1 MRIQSSDKVYYF
13 SVNFP
18 YSQCEALY
26 SGNYPNVVL
35 TADSGQTIQVPSNR
49 IRPFIS
55 SAGLVGQ
62 FRMIVDENNKIKSF
76 ERLR

>member
-1 MRIQSSDKVYYF
+1 MQSSDSVYYF

-35 TADSGQTIQVPSNR
+35 TAESGQTIQVPSSR
-49 IRPFIS
+49 IRPFVS
-55 SAGLVGQ
+55 GVGLTGR
-62 FRMIVDENNKIKSF
+62 FRLIVDKNNKIKSF